1 MFECPPVTRCV
12 GGAEA
17 PLTLLVHGLG
27 ADFADT
33 LAAAAATGVPDASV
47 AGLVGGIDTAGLSEA
62 GRVNYLLAVERLARW
77 IESLRM
83 AALVEHVYPE
93 AGLGESSVTA
103 ELERRGRVADVA
115 FVWEASENHVR
126 NEACVAADLLRGER
140 FGDAVQRLRQ
150 GEVSRWHLRILA
162 ELTEPLTDAQALAV
176 TGRVL
181 DKAED
186 TTPGQFRRVCRRA
199 VTRVEPE
206 AIVQRHA
213 RAVADRQVRWWPE
226 LDGMATLQLRAPAPD
241 VQAVFG
247 ALTLLAGPPS
257 ADDPRSVG
265 ARRCDALLQLCLDA
279 VLPDFPLEHQPED
292 QHTPGDQHAPT
303 GPSRRHHAPVEAH
316 IVIDL
321 ATLLGLADNPAEL
334 RGYGSIPAG
343 LARDWLH
350 EADTWRRLVTDPVT
364 GHLLDY
370 GQAVRFA
377 PDTLRAFLAARD
389 GTCSFP
395 GCVRRADSD
404 RTEMDH
410 HPPWRDDGT
419 GGSTSATQM
428 AALCKHHHQLRTHG
442 GWQITDRADGV
453 TRWRSPTGRALV
465 TKPDPVLD

>member
-1 MFECPPVTRCV
+1 MFECPPVTRSV

-17 PLTLLVHGLG
+17 PLTLLLHGLG

-33 LAAAAATGVPDASV
+33 VAAAAATAPPDGSV

-62 GRVNYLLAVERLARW
+62 GRVNYLQAVERLARW

-83 AALVEHVYPE
+83 AVLVEHIYPE
-93 AGLGESSVTA
+93 PGPEEGPVNT

-126 NEACVAADLLRGER
+126 NEACVAADLLRRER

-150 GEVSRWHLRILA
+150 GKVSRWHLRILA

-176 TGRVL
+176 TQRVI

-186 TTPGQFRRVCRRA
+186 TTPGQFQRVCRRA

-226 LDGMATLQLRAPAPD
+226 LDGMATLQMRAPAPD

-257 ADDPRSVG
+257 ADDERSVG

-279 VLPDFPLEHQPED
+279 VLPDFPLEHQLDD
-292 QHTPGDQHAPT
+292 QHGPGDHHGPT
-303 GPSRRHHAPVEAH
+303 GRSRRHHGLVQAH

-321 ATLLGLADNPAEL
+321 ATLLGLADHPAEL

-370 GQAVRFA
+370 GPVVRFA
-377 PDTLRAFLAARD
+377 PDTLRAFLTARD

-428 AALCKHHHQLRTHG
+428 AALCKHHHQIRTHG
-442 GWQITDRADGV
+442 GWQIARRQAGV
-453 TRWRSPTGRALV
+453 TRWRSPTSREYV
-465 TKPDPVLD
+465 TSPAGPLD